1 MTVEER
7 LNVTVEERLNVS
19 CRRLCKRFADVI
31 VVDHVDLD
39 IRSGEFFSLL
49 GPSGCGKTTTLRMLA
64 GLEQPSSGT
73 IRLGGQDIT
82 HVPAHR
88 RATNLVFQQGALF
101 PHLTVAENVE
111 FGLRA
116 ERLSQAETRK
126 RANAMLDL
134 VGLAHLRDRRPAQ
147 LSGGQAQR
155 IAIARALVKRPPVLL
170 LDEPL
175 SALDLKLQV
184 HMRRELKNLQ
194 RELGTTF
201 VCVTHNQTEA
211 LEMSD
216 RLAVMNGGRIEQVGT
231 GPEIY
236 LRPATRFVA
245 SFIGEANFI
254 DGRVRPGTG
263 DQVVLDAGGFTVET
277 GRGDVP
283 VRPGDQAAV
292 MVRPESIELHTGEP
306 AGPAAPNQALGT
318 VTDLLYL
325 GNTTRYLVELAG
337 GIGVTVDTRPTLHPI
352 QAGTPVTASWP
363 ADAAVLLPAEQE
375 SSDGH

>member
-7 LNVTVEERLNVS
+7 LDVS

-31 VVDHVDLD
+31 VVDDVDLD

-64 GLEQPSSGT
+64 GLEHPSSGT
-73 IRLGGQDIT
+73 ILLGGQDIT
-82 HVPAHR
+82 QVPAHR

-116 ERLSQAETRK
+116 ERLDRAEARK
-126 RANAMLDL
+126 RAGEMLEL

-236 LRPATRFVA
+236 LRPASRFVA
-245 SFIGEANFI
+245 SFIGETNFVE
-254 DGRVRPGTG
+254 GRVMRGTG
-263 DQVVLDAGGFTVET
+263 DRVILDAGGFVVEA
-277 GRGDVP
+277 RHGDVAAE
-283 VRPGDQAAV
+283 PGGRASV
-292 MVRPESIELHTGEP
+292 MVRPESIELHTEGRT
-306 AGPAAPNQALGT
+306 GPNNARGT
-318 VTDLLYL
+318 VADLLYL
-325 GNTTRYLVELAG
+325 GNTMRYVVELDG
-337 GIGVTVDTRPTLHPI
+337 GPGVTVDTRPTLRPI
-352 QAGTPVTASWP
+352 AAGTPVTASWP
-363 ADAAVLLPAEQE
+363 VDAAVLLPAGQE
-375 SSDGH
+375 PPDDH